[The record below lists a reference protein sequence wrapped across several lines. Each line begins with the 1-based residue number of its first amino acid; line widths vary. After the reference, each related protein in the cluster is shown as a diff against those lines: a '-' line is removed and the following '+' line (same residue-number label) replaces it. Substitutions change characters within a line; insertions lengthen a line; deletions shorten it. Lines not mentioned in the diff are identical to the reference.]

1 MICLREL
8 KATPVT
14 VGGQVYMLQKKKK
27 KRVIE
32 IRIKKEKLL
41 PVFCSSW
48 FTNVFIFA

>member
-27 KRVIE
+27 RVIK